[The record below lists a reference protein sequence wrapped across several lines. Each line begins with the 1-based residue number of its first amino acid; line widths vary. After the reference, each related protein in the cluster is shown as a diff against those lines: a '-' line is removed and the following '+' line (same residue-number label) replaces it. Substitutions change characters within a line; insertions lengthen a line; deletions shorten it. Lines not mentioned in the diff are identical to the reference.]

1 MSIATETLPVKAKLL
16 PLVQAIARGR
26 SDFSL
31 GGFDD
36 AQMAWIVRSGLGVAC
51 FYTAKKNPENF
62 ASRHWP
68 ILTAA
73 DLTSRCV
80 AAEHREAIEEIID
93 AARVCIPQ
101 VILLKGI
108 SVADEVY
115 PEFHWRP
122 MRDIDV
128 LVPAESLARME
139 RLLREL
145 GYRQISDVPQQ
156 VYDAHHHT
164 MPFFHT
170 EKEVWIE
177 VHHHLISP
185 RNRACQDRL
194 FTLAHVFA
202 EIRKSEFQGRSVYRL
217 SPELQVAHIA
227 VHWAQDF
234 KEIGGMLA
242 VLDVIFLLQ
251 RSGESFRWEN
261 LLAWVDRSSTAA
273 SLYLLLSYLESR
285 GLLIPPDGILHRLGA
300 SQRVFGRCTLAA
312 MHKIIDRYLLEGSG
326 FNVLFS
332 RRTLRIA
339 WDTLT
344 LPLPAPSKVLL
355 MPVQLC
361 MPSLLRLH

>member
-1 MSIATETLPVKAKLL
+1 MSMATETLPVKAKLL
-16 PLVQAIARGR
+16 PLLQAIAKGR
-26 SDFSL
+26 ADFPLS
-31 GGFDD
+31 GFDD
-36 AQMAWIVRSGLGVAC
+36 AQMAWIVQSGLGPAC
-51 FYTAKKNPENF
+51 FHAAKKNPKNF

-68 ILTAA
+68 TLTAA
-73 DLTSRCV
+73 DLTARCV
-80 AAEHREAIEEIID
+80 AAEHGEAIGEIID

-101 VILLKGI
+101 LILLKGI

-115 PEFHWRP
+115 PQFHWRP

-145 GYRQISDVPQQ
+145 GYRQTSDVPQR

-164 MPFFHT
+164 MPFFHA
-170 EKEVWIE
+170 EKQVWIE

-202 EIRKSEFQGRSVYRL
+202 EVRKSRFQGRSVHRL

-234 KEIGGMLA
+234 KEIGGMIA
-242 VLDVIFLLQ
+242 ALDVIFLLQ

-261 LLAWVDRSSTAA
+261 LLAWIERSPTAA
-273 SLYLLLSYLESR
+273 SLYLLLSYLDSR
-285 GLLIPPDGILHRLGA
+285 GLLALPEGILRRLGA
-300 SQRVFGRCTLAA
+300 SQRVFGWYTLAA
-312 MHKIIDRYLLEGSG
+312 VHRIVDRYLLEGAG
-326 FNVLFS
+326 FNILFS

-344 LPLPAPSKVLL
+344 LPLPASSRVLL
-355 MPVQLC
+355 MPIQLC
-361 MPSLLRLH
+361 MPATLRIH